1 MPDETLARRYSA
13 ALFALAKERG
23 ATDATSRELDAFVE
37 ALAKDAAIRDFWAS
51 PVIDRVRKV
60 ALLKSA
66 FATRLS
72 ELTYNFLVLLVR
84 KRREALVDVV
94 ARQMHGLLDEDAGRT
109 VAQIATPTPLSPD
122 ELAELARRLS
132 NVYRRPI
139 IPQAR
144 VDAGLLG
151 GAVVQMGDKYVDASV
166 SGRLE
171 EVRRHLLSGI
181 DAATL
186 TSPNGKPSDG
196 KPTA

>member
-1 MPDETLARRYSA
+1 MPDETVARRYSA
-13 ALFALAKERG
+13 ALFALAKERA

-37 ALAKDAAIRDFWAS
+37 ALAMEAALEDFWAS
-51 PVIDRVRKV
+51 PVIDRMKKI

-66 FATRLS
+66 FDNRLS

-84 KRREALVDVV
+84 KRREALVAVV
-94 ARQMHGLLDEDAGRT
+94 ARQMHGLLDEDAGRS
-109 VAQIATPTPLSPD
+109 VAQIATPTPLAPA
-122 ELAELARRLS
+122 ELADLARRLT

-151 GAVVQMGDKYVDASV
+151 GAVVQIGDKYVDASV

-181 DAATL
+181 DTATM
-186 TSPNGKPSDG
+186 TSPNGKP
-196 KPTA
+196 TA